1 MTERQRLE
9 FELLLRADR
18 AMLLRQLRRV
28 NPPASV
34 LAKRAASFPGDDGQ
48 AAAAGASSD
57 DDTAVAAHDAAS
69 LAEIDAALHL
79 LETNPE
85 RFGICDECGARIELH
100 RLRLVPT
107 TRVCG
112 RHTRGR

>member
-18 AMLLRQLRRV
+18 AVLLRQLRHM
-28 NPPASV
+28 NPPAS
-34 LAKRAASFPGDDGQ
+34 AIAERATSFPGDDGD
-48 AAAAGASSD
+48 AAAVGASSD
-57 DDTAVAAHDAAS
+57 DDTAIAAHDAAA
-69 LAEIDAALHL
+69 LAQIDAALHL

-85 RFGICDECGARIELH
+85 RFGICDECGAPIELR